1 MIATVQK
8 RTKRAS
14 VARVDTSFEVDDN
27 TERKVVANGTRKES
41 LKINDP
47 IINGY
52 QDTNNEELSLINDIE
67 IEVADCEC
75 LCNEC
80 LPVYGDIIIG
90 TRPSKIKVPI
100 TTVHRYGCSVA
111 QRTIS
116 DFLTFKRPN
125 KKKRLKYHITSNGLA
140 ANVSRRS
147 QRRGIENPVKLR
159 WPENHEKLKEK
170 ISYMVEIIV
179 VAFDRKLLLSDC
191 SEIVSE
197 MSEIEKTGSISTDKY
212 ATFHFLVRI
221 KSTEHLDQLMNKLE
235 SIKSVMSVE
244 RNFGSSLL

>member
-1 MIATVQK
+1 M
-8 RTKRAS
+8 
-14 VARVDTSFEVDDN
+14 
-27 TERKVVANGTRKES
+27 G
-41 LKINDP
+41 
-47 IINGY
+47 
-52 QDTNNEELSLINDIE
+52 
-67 IEVADCEC
+67 
-75 LCNEC
+75 
-80 LPVYGDIIIG
+80 
-90 TRPSKIKVPI
+90 
-100 TTVHRYGCSVA
+100 
-111 QRTIS
+111 
-116 DFLTFKRPN
+116 
-125 KKKRLKYHITSNGLA
+125 
-140 ANVSRRS
+140 

-191 SEIVSE
+191 SEIV
-197 MSEIEKTGSISTDKY
+197 SEIEKTGSISTDKY

>member
-1 MIATVQK
+1 MLKKIASLHEMIATVQK

-14 VARVDTSFEVDDN
+14 VARVDTSFEVGYDN

-100 TTVHRYGCSVA
+100 ITV
-111 QRTIS
+111 
-116 DFLTFKRPN
+116 
-125 KKKRLKYHITSNGLA
+125 
-140 ANVSRRS
+140 
-147 QRRGIENPVKLR
+147 
-159 WPENHEKLKEK
+159 
-170 ISYMVEIIV
+170 
-179 VAFDRKLLLSDC
+179 
-191 SEIVSE
+191 
-197 MSEIEKTGSISTDKY
+197 
-212 ATFHFLVRI
+212 
-221 KSTEHLDQLMNKLE
+221 
-235 SIKSVMSVE
+235 
-244 RNFGSSLL
+244 RN